1 MTTEKQEVSASQ
13 DSAENIANAVLAAQG
28 ESAPAEEQVQEKVPE
43 QAPASSAPTLS
54 DIENV
59 FNKYQGTQNNWNAN
73 RMKQIEDNLNSKVDE
88 ALQPIREL
96 SKKMEQ
102 AQVDQLEPEDQVEY
116 WKNKAQTSAETPRQ
130 QQQQE
135 LSADE
140 KLNLA
145 NNVTQLITQNG
156 LQMTHLDNR
165 IWEGATAGMSSDQY
179 LALAHSNISR
189 LKTTPTPA
197 PAPASVEAPAPATP
211 PPTTQEAP
219 SQTRSPIETKSEA
232 VEAFQRGDI
241 NIDEYRSIGSEKGWL
256 RR

>member
-13 DSAENIANAVLAAQG
+13 DSAEEIASTVLAAQD
-28 ESAPAEEQVQEKVPE
+28 ESAQADEQVQEQVPE
-43 QAPASSAPTLS
+43 QAPASSGPTLS

-73 RMKQIEDNLNSKVDE
+73 RMKQIEDNLNSRVDE
-88 ALQPIREL
+88 ALKPFRDL
-96 SKKMEQ
+96 TSKMEQ
-102 AQVDQLEPEDQVEY
+102 AQIEQLEPEDQVEY
-116 WKNKAQTSAETPRQ
+116 WRNKAQTPADAPQ
-130 QQQQE
+130 QQQVE

-145 NNVTQLITQNG
+145 NSVTQLITQNG

-165 IWEGATAGMSSDQY
+165 IWEGAMTGMNAEQY
-179 LALAHSNISR
+179 YTLAQNNISR
-189 LKTTPTPA
+189 LKTTPA
-197 PAPASVEAPAPATP
+197 PAPAATPAPATP

-219 SQTRSPIETKSEA
+219 SQTTSPIETKSEA

-241 NIDEYRSIGSEKGWL
+241 NIDEYRRIGTEKGWM
-256 RR
+256 RG

>member
-1 MTTEKQEVSASQ
+1 MTTEKPEVSASQ
-13 DSAENIANAVLAAQG
+13 DSAEEIASTVLAAQN
-28 ESAPAEEQVQEKVPE
+28 EPAQAEEQVQE
-43 QAPASSAPTLS
+43 QAPASSGPTLS

-59 FNKYQGTQNNWNAN
+59 FSKYQGTQNNWNAN
-73 RMKQIEDNLNSKVDE
+73 RMKQIEDSLNSKVDE
-88 ALQPIREL
+88 ALKPFRDLPSQ
-96 SKKMEQ
+96 MEQ
-102 AQVDQLEPEDQVEY
+102 AQIEQLEPEDQVQY
-116 WKNKAQTSAETPRQ
+116 WRNKAQTPAEAPQ

-135 LSADE
+135 ELSVDE

-145 NNVTQLITQNG
+145 NSVTQLITQNG

-165 IWEGATAGMSSDQY
+165 IWEGAMTGMTAEQY
-179 LALAHSNISR
+179 YTLAQNNISR
-189 LKTTPTPA
+189 LKTTPA
-197 PAPASVEAPAPATP
+197 PAPAATPAPATP

-219 SQTRSPIETKSEA
+219 SQTTSPIETKSEA

>member
-13 DSAENIANAVLAAQG
+13 DSAEEIASTVLAAQD
-28 ESAPAEEQVQEKVPE
+28 ESAPAEEQVQEQVPE
-43 QAPASSAPTLS
+43 QAPASSGPTLS

-59 FNKYQGTQNNWNAN
+59 FSKYQGTQNNWNAN
-73 RMKQIEDNLNSKVDE
+73 RMKQIEDNLTSKVDD
-88 ALQPIREL
+88 ALKPFRDL
-96 SKKMEQ
+96 TSTMEQ
-102 AQVDQLEPEDQVEY
+102 ARVEQLEPEDQVEY
-116 WKNKAQTSAETPRQ
+116 WRNKAQTPADAPQ
-130 QQQQE
+130 QQQQEE

-145 NNVTQLITQNG
+145 NSVTQLITQNG

-165 IWEGATAGMSSDQY
+165 IWEGAMTGMTAEQY
-179 LALAHSNISR
+179 YTLAQNNIGR
-189 LKTTPTPA
+189 LKTAPA
-197 PAPASVEAPAPATP
+197 PAPAATPAPATP

-219 SQTRSPIETKSEA
+219 SQTTSPIETKSEA

-241 NIDEYRSIGSEKGWL
+241 NIDEYRSIGTEKGWL

>member
-13 DSAENIANAVLAAQG
+13 DSAEEIASTVLAAQN
-28 ESAPAEEQVQEKVPE
+28 ESAQADEQVQEKVPE
-43 QAPASSAPTLS
+43 QAPVSSGPTLN

-73 RMKQIEDNLNSKVDE
+73 RMKQIEDNLQTKVDE
-88 ALQPIREL
+88 ALKPFRDLTSQ
-96 SKKMEQ
+96 MEQ
-102 AQVDQLEPEDQVEY
+102 AQIEQLEPEDQVQY
-116 WKNKAQTSAETPRQ
+116 WRNKAQTPAEAPQ

-135 LSADE
+135 ELSVDE

-145 NNVTQLITQNG
+145 NSVTQLITQNG

-165 IWEGATAGMSSDQY
+165 IWEGAMTGMTAEQY
-179 LALAHSNISR
+179 YTLAQNNISR
-189 LKTTPTPA
+189 LKTTPA
-197 PAPASVEAPAPATP
+197 PAPAATPAPATP

-219 SQTRSPIETKSEA
+219 SQTTSPIETKSEA

-241 NIDEYRSIGSEKGWL
+241 NIDEYRSIGTEKGWM

>member
-13 DSAENIANAVLAAQG
+13 DSAENIASTVLAAQD
-28 ESAPAEEQVQEKVPE
+28 ESAQADEQVQEKVPE
-43 QAPASSAPTLS
+43 QAPASSGPTLS

-59 FNKYQGTQNNWNAN
+59 FSKYQGTQNNWNAN
-73 RMKQIEDNLNSKVDE
+73 RMKQIEDNLTSKVDD
-88 ALQPIREL
+88 ALKPFRDL
-96 SKKMEQ
+96 TSKMEQ
-102 AQVDQLEPEDQVEY
+102 AQIEQLEPEDQVEY
-116 WKNKAQTSAETPRQ
+116 WRNKAQTPADAPQ
-130 QQQQE
+130 QQQQQQVE

-145 NNVTQLITQNG
+145 NSVTQLITQNG

-165 IWEGATAGMSSDQY
+165 IWEGAMTGMNAEQY
-179 LALAHSNISR
+179 YTLAQNNIGR
-189 LKTTPTPA
+189 LKTAPA
-197 PAPASVEAPAPATP
+197 PAPAATPAPATP

-219 SQTRSPIETKSEA
+219 SQTTSPIETKSEA

-241 NIDEYRSIGSEKGWL
+241 NIDEYRSIGTEKGWL

>member
-1 MTTEKQEVSASQ
+1 MTTEKPEVSASQ
-13 DSAENIANAVLAAQG
+13 DSAEDIASTVLAAQN
-28 ESAPAEEQVQEKVPE
+28 EPAQAEEQVQE
-43 QAPASSAPTLS
+43 QAPASSGPTLS

-73 RMKQIEDNLNSKVDE
+73 RMKQIEDNLQTKVDE
-88 ALQPIREL
+88 ALKPFRDLTSQ
-96 SKKMEQ
+96 MEQ
-102 AQVDQLEPEDQVEY
+102 AQIEQLEPEDQVQY
-116 WKNKAQTSAETPRQ
+116 WRNKAQTPAEAPQ

-135 LSADE
+135 ELSVDE

-145 NNVTQLITQNG
+145 NSVTQLITQNG

-165 IWEGATAGMSSDQY
+165 IWEGAMTGMTAEQY
-179 LALAHSNISR
+179 YTLAQNNIGR
-189 LKTTPTPA
+189 LKTTPA
-197 PAPASVEAPAPATP
+197 PAPAATPAPATP

-219 SQTRSPIETKSEA
+219 SQTTSPIETKSEA

-241 NIDEYRSIGSEKGWL
+241 NIDEYRSIGTEKGWM

>member
-13 DSAENIANAVLAAQG
+13 DSAEEIASTVLAAQD
-28 ESAPAEEQVQEKVPE
+28 ESAQADEQVQEQVPE
-43 QAPASSAPTLS
+43 QAPASSGPTLS

-73 RMKQIEDNLNSKVDE
+73 RMKQIEDNLNSRVDE
-88 ALQPIREL
+88 ALKPFRDL
-96 SKKMEQ
+96 TSKMEQ
-102 AQVDQLEPEDQVEY
+102 AQIEQLEPEDQVEY
-116 WKNKAQTSAETPRQ
+116 WRNKAQTPADAPQQQQ

-135 LSADE
+135 LSVDE

-145 NNVTQLITQNG
+145 NSVTQLITQNG

-165 IWEGATAGMSSDQY
+165 IWEGAMTGMNAEQY
-179 LALAHSNISR
+179 YTLAQNNISR
-189 LKTTPTPA
+189 LKTAPA
-197 PAPASVEAPAPATP
+197 PAPAATPAPATP

-219 SQTRSPIETKSEA
+219 SQTTSPIETKSEA

-241 NIDEYRSIGSEKGWL
+241 NIDEYRRIGTEKGWM
-256 RR
+256 RG

>member
-13 DSAENIANAVLAAQG
+13 DSAENIASTVLAAQD
-28 ESAPAEEQVQEKVPE
+28 ESAQADEQVQEKVPE
-43 QAPASSAPTLS
+43 QAPASSGPTLS

-59 FNKYQGTQNNWNAN
+59 FSKYQGTQNNWNAN
-73 RMKQIEDNLNSKVDE
+73 RMKQIEDNLTSKVDD
-88 ALQPIREL
+88 ALKPFRDL
-96 SKKMEQ
+96 TSKMEQ
-102 AQVDQLEPEDQVEY
+102 AQVEQLEPEDQVEY
-116 WKNKAQTSAETPRQ
+116 WRNKAQTPADAPQ
-130 QQQQE
+130 QQQQQQVE

-145 NNVTQLITQNG
+145 NSVTQLITQNG

-165 IWEGATAGMSSDQY
+165 IWEGAMTGMTAEQY
-179 LALAHSNISR
+179 YTLAQNNIGR
-189 LKTTPTPA
+189 LKTTPA
-197 PAPASVEAPAPATP
+197 PAPAATPAPATP

-219 SQTRSPIETKSEA
+219 SQTTSPIETKSEA

-241 NIDEYRSIGSEKGWL
+241 NIDEYRSIGTEKGWL

>member
-13 DSAENIANAVLAAQG
+13 DSADEIASTGLAAQN
-28 ESAPAEEQVQEKVPE
+28 EPAQAEEQVQE
-43 QAPASSAPTLS
+43 QAPVSSGPTLS

-59 FNKYQGTQNNWNAN
+59 FNKYQGTQNNWNAS
-73 RMKQIEDNLNSKVDE
+73 RMKQIEDNLEAKVDE
-88 ALQPIREL
+88 ALKPFRDL
-96 SKKMEQ
+96 TSSMEQ
-102 AQVDQLEPEDQVEY
+102 ARVEQLEPEDQVQY
-116 WKNKAQTSAETPRQ
+116 WRNKAQTPAEAPQ

-135 LSADE
+135 ELSVDE

-145 NNVTQLITQNG
+145 NSVTQLITQNG

-165 IWEGATAGMSSDQY
+165 IWEGAMTGMTAEQY
-179 LALAHSNISR
+179 YTLAQNNIGR
-189 LKTTPTPA
+189 LKTA
-197 PAPASVEAPAPATP
+197 PAPAATPAPATP

-219 SQTRSPIETKSEA
+219 SQTTSPIETKSEA

-241 NIDEYRSIGSEKGWL
+241 NIDEYRSIGTEKGWM